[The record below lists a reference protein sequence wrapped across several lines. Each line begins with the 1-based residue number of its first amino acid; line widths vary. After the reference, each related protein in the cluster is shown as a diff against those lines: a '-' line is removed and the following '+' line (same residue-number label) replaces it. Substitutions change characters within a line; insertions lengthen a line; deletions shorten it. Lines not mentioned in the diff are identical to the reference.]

1 MTNIRYVLPILLI
14 CNVLS
19 LSLLSFRDQFTNKP
33 HWCIYYLIK
42 SMNKSHKVGRA
53 HGWILYCGLIMP
65 LLVAF
70 LVDFVILEVIWVNMI
85 CGRLDFV
92 CARLWSFVP
101 SSFPWALKILL
112 YIIKSWN
119 FQDLIRLCS
128 SESSECFL
136 HCLIKHTIYFSKE
149 MIHDQTSKIH
159 FGSTSIS
166 GPHPSRASYV

>member
-1 MTNIRYVLPILLI
+1 
-14 CNVLS
+14 
-19 LSLLSFRDQFTNKP
+19 
-33 HWCIYYLIK
+33 
-42 SMNKSHKVGRA
+42 MNKSHKVGRV

-70 LVDFVILEVIWVNMI
+70 LVDFVILDVIWVNMMSLSL
-85 CGRLDFV
+85 RLVAVLILFV
-92 CARLWSFVP
+92 RARLWSFVP

-128 SESSECFL
+128 GESSECFL

-149 MIHDQTSKIH
+149 MIHDQTIKTVKKP
-159 FGSTSIS
+159 FFFWTTSIP
-166 GPHPSRASYV
+166 GPHPSRANYGKKMHFQLNRSLVWLLFRLTESPSKT